1 MNRLNDMM
9 RELRQ
14 KIKSK
19 LSSNSQNWLEY
30 RVSNKNP
37 KKKIKP
43 LVSFFLKKFTNWL
56 LHKLENNLEWSI
68 SSNQQANFINFNP
81 IEQHPQ
87 IGFNINP
94 RIFNSS

>member
-1 MNRLNDMM
+1 MNRLNNMM

-43 LVSFFLKKFTNWL
+43 LVSFFLKKFTNWS

-81 IEQHPQ
+81 IEQNPQ
-87 IGFNINP
+87 IEVKKKP
-94 RIFNSS
+94 